1 MSFDLTS
8 ALAIYG
14 AVLSTLAI
22 LLDIGRRVKDRPEV
36 VVEADHHVLF
46 TTEKGVH
53 KLGIKVTNKGTRPV
67 TIEACGFRIDTKS
80 KENTVTVLDPTL
92 PKRLGEGEPPHTT
105 FADPAEVPASRILF
119 AWARDATGRVYTS
132 KKRPFPSTRLQEN
145 YKP

>member
-8 ALAIYG
+8 VLAIYG

-22 LLDIGRRVKDRPEV
+22 LSDIRRHVKDRPEV

-46 TTEKGVH
+46 TAEKGVH
-53 KLGIKVTNKGTRPV
+53 KLGIRVTNKGPRPV

-80 KENTVTVLDPTL
+80 KENTVTVMDPTL
-92 PKRLGEGEPPHTT
+92 PKRLGEGEPHTT

-145 YKP
+145 NKP